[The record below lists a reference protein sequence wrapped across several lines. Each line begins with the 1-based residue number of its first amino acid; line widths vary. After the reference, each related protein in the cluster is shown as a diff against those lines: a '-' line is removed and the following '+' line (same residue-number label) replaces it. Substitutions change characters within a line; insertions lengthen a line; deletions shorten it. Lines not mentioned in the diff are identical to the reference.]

1 MLVMK
6 QQIIDECIVLFN
18 EKGCRFT
25 LDDVVQ
31 RLRVSR
37 KTIYK
42 HFLSKEDIF
51 KAIIDEAYDD
61 IHFKQNLIYNDE
73 TLTIQQKM
81 YAVCTVETKYDN
93 HMRLDRIYESEQL
106 LPEIFQYFMKK
117 YEVGWEIIEELLKQ
131 GIQEQVFEKVNIGL
145 VIQLLI
151 NGMKMLCQGNF
162 QEDNQITYKQGLEQT
177 VAIIMKGISR

>member
-1 MLVMK
+1 MK
-6 QQIIDECIVLFN
+6 QQIIDECIALFN

-25 LDDVVQ
+25 LDDIVNS
-31 RLRVSR
+31 LRVSR

-42 HFLSKEDIF
+42 YFLSKEDIF

-61 IHFKQNLIYNDE
+61 IHIKQNLIFNDNTFSIKE
-73 TLTIQQKM
+73 KM
-81 YAVCTVETKYDN
+81 YAVCTVETKYDSRMN
-93 HMRLDRIYESEQL
+93 LKRVYESEQL
-106 LPEIFQYFMKK
+106 LPEIYLYFMKK

-131 GIQEQVFEKVNIGL
+131 GIKEGVFEEVNVAL

-162 QEDNQITYKQGLEQT
+162 QEENHISYKKGLEQT
-177 VAIIMKGISR
+177 VSIIIKGISK

>member
-1 MLVMK
+1 MK
-6 QQIIDECIVLFN
+6 QQIIEECITLFN

-25 LDDVVQ
+25 LDDIVQ
-31 RLRVSR
+31 RMRVSR

-42 HFLSKEDIF
+42 YFLSKEDIF

-61 IHFKQNLIYNDE
+61 IHFKQNLIFNDS
-73 TLTIQQKM
+73 TLTVKEKM

-93 HMRLDRIYESEQL
+93 RMRLERIYESEQL
-106 LPEIFQYFMKK
+106 LPEIYRYFMKK

-131 GIQEQVFEKVNIGL
+131 GMQEDVFDEVSVGL

-162 QEDNQITYKQGLEQT
+162 QEENQITYQQGLKQT
-177 VAIIMKGISR
+177 VNIIIKGISK

>member
-1 MLVMK
+1 MK
-6 QQIIDECIVLFN
+6 QQIIDECIELFN

-25 LDDVVQ
+25 LDDIVQ
-31 RLRVSR
+31 RLRVSK

-42 HFLSKEDIF
+42 YFLSKEDIF

-61 IHFKQNLIYNDE
+61 IHIKQNLIFNDNALLIKE
-73 TLTIQQKM
+73 KM

-93 HMRLDRIYESEQL
+93 QMRLKRVYESEQL
-106 LPEIFQYFMKK
+106 LPEIYRYFMKK
-117 YEVGWEIIEELLKQ
+117 YEVGWGIIEELLKQ
-131 GIQEQVFEKVNIGL
+131 GIQEGVFEEVNVAL

-162 QEDNQITYKQGLEQT
+162 QEENNLTYKQGLEQT
-177 VAIIMKGISR
+177 VSIIIKGISK

>member
-1 MLVMK
+1 MK
-6 QQIIDECIVLFN
+6 QQIIDACIDLFN

-25 LDDVVQ
+25 LDDIVN

-42 HFLSKEDIF
+42 YFLSKEDIF

-61 IHFKQNLIYNDE
+61 IHYKQNLIFDDS
-73 TLTIQQKM
+73 TLGIKEKL
-81 YAVCTVETKYDN
+81 YAVCTVETKYDSKMN
-93 HMRLDRIYESEQL
+93 LKQVYESEQL
-106 LPEIFQYFMKK
+106 LPEIYSYFMKK
-117 YEVGWEIIEELLKQ
+117 YEAGWEIIEELLKQ
-131 GIQEQVFEKVNIGL
+131 GIKDGLFADVNVAL

-162 QEDNQITYKQGLEQT
+162 QEENHITYKQGLEQT
-177 VAIIMKGISR
+177 VSIIIKGISR

>member
-1 MLVMK
+1 MK
-6 QQIIDECIVLFN
+6 QQIIEECIALFN

-25 LDDVVQ
+25 LDDIVQ
-31 RLRVSR
+31 RLKISR

-42 HFLSKEDIF
+42 YFLSKEDIF

-61 IHFKQNLIYNDE
+61 IHFKQNLIFNDDV
-73 TLTIQQKM
+73 LTIKEKM

-93 HMRLDRIYESEQL
+93 QMRLDRIYESEQS
-106 LPEIFQYFMKK
+106 LPEVYQYFMKK
-117 YEVGWEIIEELLKQ
+117 YEVGWDIICELLKQ
-131 GIQEQVFEKVNIGL
+131 GIREGVFEEVNIAL

-162 QEDNQITYKQGLEQT
+162 QEENKITYKQGLEQT
-177 VAIIMKGISR
+177 VNIIIKGISK